1 MTTRPQLY
9 YEDVEKGTAI
19 PPLSKVPTTI
29 ALAKYCGAAY
39 DFSPIHFDESY
50 ARTRG
55 QKTVIVQ
62 GFFKAACLG
71 QMLTD
76 WIGPKGWVKKF
87 TAKYQRVNLPHEPM
101 TCRGKIARKYAEG
114 GAFFVDVEVWVEN
127 PTGEVTTTG
136 TATVLL
142 PSRTA

>member
-1 MTTRPQLY
+1 MATRPQIY
-9 YEDVEKGTAI
+9 YEDVETGAAI
-19 PPLSKVPTTI
+19 PPLIKVPTTI

-39 DFSPIHFDESY
+39 DFSPLHFDEPY

-55 QKTVIVQ
+55 QKTVLVQ

-87 TAKYQRVNLPHEPM
+87 TAKYQRVNLPNEPM
-101 TCRGKIARKYAEG
+101 TCHGKIVRKYAEG
-114 GAFFVDVEVWVEN
+114 GSHFVDLEMWVEN
-127 PTGEVTTTG
+127 SKGEATTSG

-142 PSRTA
+142 PSRQA